1 MPLDNAKL
9 INITPS
15 LARLR
20 DPLVMQLSFASILI
34 LMSVAVFTVWVF
46 KSVRLPPI
54 LAYLFCGVVAGP
66 HMLAI
71 IDNPEEIHFVA
82 ELGIVFLLFSLGLEF
97 SLPKMLAMRHLVFG
111 IGLGQMVFTT
121 LIFMALASFIGFD
134 AKAALIIG
142 GMIALSST
150 AIVIKQMSEKGTLN
164 TNRAQ
169 MVVSILLFQDLAV
182 VPLLI
187 LVPLLSDADQSSLW
201 LAIVMALL
209 KGALVVGILLSAG
222 KWLLPRIFNEVARTR
237 TDELFV
243 LTTILVALIAA
254 GLTYSFGLSMAL
266 GAFLAG
272 MMLSES
278 QYRHQLEADIR
289 PFRDILMGLFF
300 ITVGMRFEMQTLL
313 SQFHWILLGLVVIML
328 VKVLIVRACA
338 WLYRADKTDS
348 WAAGIKLCQMGE
360 FSFVLAALAVNH
372 DVLTAEQGSLL
383 LAIGVLSMA
392 VTPWLVDNSM
402 WVTKRIVGE
411 QGLPVAE
418 DEEDLVHPSMQD
430 HVLILGFGR
439 VGQSVSRLLS
449 IEKIPFL
456 VVDADP
462 VRVNESRSAGQPVV
476 FGDVSQKDILRAAG
490 VESAKL
496 VLLTFDE
503 HQKALNVIKTIA
515 ELRPELPVVV
525 RTRKDYHLEELYAA
539 GASQVVPEILEGSLM
554 LVSQVLHLS
563 GIPMSRILK
572 RVRSERKEQYRH
584 MHGFFPGETT
594 EVSHETTDKL
604 EFMHA
609 VVLTRDAFAVG
620 KSIGE
625 LDLLKRRITL
635 QGLRRDN
642 VEIAEPDLNEA
653 LKANDVL
660 IISGKPRRV
669 ERTELFLLEGH

>member
-1 MPLDNAKL
+1 MPLDDAKL
-9 INITPS
+9 ISTTPS

-46 KSVRLPPI
+46 KRIRLPPI

-121 LIFMALASFIGFD
+121 LVFMAIASFIGFD

-209 KGALVVGILLSAG
+209 KGAVVVGILLSAG
-222 KWLLPRIFNEVARTR
+222 KWLLPRVFNEVARTR

-338 WLYRADKTDS
+338 WLYRTDKTDS

-392 VTPWLVDNSM
+392 VTPWLVDNSVS
-402 WVTKRIVGE
+402 VTKQIVGK
-411 QGLPVAE
+411 QGLPVAQ

-594 EVSHETTDKL
+594 EVSYETTDKL

-625 LDLLKRRITL
+625 LELLKRRITL
-635 QGLRRDN
+635 QGLRRNN
-642 VEIAEPDLNEA
+642 VEIADPDLSEA
-653 LKANDVL
+653 LKVNDVL

-669 ERTELFLLEGH
+669 ERTEVFLLEGH